1 MIDSSVLLSDHDLEG
16 KKKLKILI
24 FRFFTLLYIIER
36 LYIIESQCYFKNC
49 MIDKQ

>member
-1 MIDSSVLLSDHDLEG
+1 MIDSSVLLSDHELEG
-16 KKKLKILI
+16 KKLKILI
-24 FRFFTLLYIIER
+24 FSFFTLLYIIER